1 MVESMERMTRGRL
14 CVLSRSAGG
23 RRFYHLQYRRNTRLF
38 QKYVPLAEVAAY
50 EKATG
55 QFRKFMAAVDAYVDE
70 MSERGMKE
78 IRDEAVKAKGRK
90 TGTKRKVAAATDT
103 PRADAMTR
111 PRSQ

>member
-1 MVESMERMTRGRL
+1 MERMTRGRL

-70 MSERGMKE
+70 MSERGMRE
-78 IRDEAVKAKGRK
+78 IREEAGKAHGRK
-90 TGTKRKVAAATDT
+90 TKTKRKMAVARNT
-103 PRADAMTR
+103 RQVGAMSR
-111 PRSQ
+111 HSSQ